1 MAAAVSS
8 SSNPSTPPYPQ
19 FPRLPHASSGSP
31 SIQRNASTSSS
42 HSTTTTSSTSSL
54 AAAPMIPPPS
64 ETRTAATSPS
74 QMGNDGTMPAH
85 GDAKFSGGRGAIR
98 NGPRCDMARH
108 GTLPIPTNSPVAAPM
123 SPLSLQSSPLHGKS
137 TTAPLPYSPT
147 TPRAPDAPWST
158 KRDSSLENP
167 PRVTITTSDPSSSTS
182 PASPRGRG
190 LGIDPSS
197 PVQNKLRTLSVSGKS
212 ERDLERERRMSQASN
227 GSSSGNRKP
236 SAKDWVFGE
245 EIGRGSYSTVS
256 LQGNP
261 RTSTDK

>member
-1 MAAAVSS
+1 MATAVSS

-19 FPRLPHASSGSP
+19 FPRLPHASSAAP

-54 AAAPMIPPPS
+54 AAAPMRPPPS

-98 NGPRCDMARH
+98 NGPRSDMARH
-108 GTLPIPTNSPVAAPM
+108 GTLPIPPHSPVPAPT

-158 KRDSSLENP
+158 RRDVSLENP
-167 PRVTITTSDPSSSTS
+167 PRVTITTSGPSSSPPS
-182 PASPRGRG
+182 SPRGRG
-190 LGIDPSS
+190 LEFAPAS

-256 LQGNP
+256 LQGDI
-261 RTSTDK
+261 RTSADK